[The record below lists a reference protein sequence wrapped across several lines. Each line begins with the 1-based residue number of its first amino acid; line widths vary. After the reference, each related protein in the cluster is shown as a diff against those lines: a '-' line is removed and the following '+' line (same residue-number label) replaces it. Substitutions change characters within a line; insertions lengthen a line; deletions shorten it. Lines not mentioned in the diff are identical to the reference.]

1 MTNPIPFVPTPRLE
15 YTERYNRT
23 QDTLR
28 LSQLAEQRTE
38 LEREAYRLQK
48 TQEADRIL
56 ENRKMQ
62 EMIKELNLYSRL
74 DQVQAF
80 RDYKYAYWVGT
91 LIDQYI

>member
-1 MTNPIPFVPTPRLE
+1 MTTPIPFVPTPRLE
-15 YTERYNRT
+15 YTERYNQA

-28 LSQLAEQRTE
+28 LSRLAEQRAD
-38 LEREAYRLQK
+38 LDREARKLQK
-48 TQEADRIL
+48 TQEAERIL

-62 EMIKELNLYSRL
+62 EMIKDLNLYSHL

-91 LIDQYI
+91 LVDQYI